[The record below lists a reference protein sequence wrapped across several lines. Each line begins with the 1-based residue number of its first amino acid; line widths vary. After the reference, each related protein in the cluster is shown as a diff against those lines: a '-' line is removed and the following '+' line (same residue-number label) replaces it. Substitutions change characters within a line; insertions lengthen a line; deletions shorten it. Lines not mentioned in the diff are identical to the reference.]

1 MVMEN
6 KMLSLSGIWKIAKDA
21 ENIGKENH
29 WQNIIPESDV
39 YDIDVPENIPNSK
52 WVMNLSYSNVF
63 PKYNGYVW
71 YYKKFTANFYLKENE
86 RIRIEFERATYLC
99 EVYINGEYVGEH
111 RHQESGFWLDITDEL
126 IKKGENLLAVRCY
139 SPRPVGKEIDGIKL
153 ADLPNSCFA
162 QKDAFAWGSDDT
174 FCLECVG
181 GLLGYVHLRVVPEI
195 TVEDLYIRACAENG
209 NVDITVTV
217 LNSSKS
223 SQSKNI
229 AIVFADKKS
238 GTVVGNVNGV
248 FNLPIGVSEIVL
260 SDKIEGYQ
268 LWELD
273 SPILYL
279 ATAYIDEKPQKTSQF
294 GFKDFRIKNGFF
306 FLNGKRIFLKGA
318 HATPN
323 AAYAIS
329 MKALG
334 FNMIRTIARRFPEE
348 VLNICDEIGLLV
360 MDAAAT
366 AWGMFLHENTQ
377 SQIEDYNIEMIKAAR
392 NHPSV
397 AIYCL
402 LNETWYYNKEII
414 QYSAESLPKLR
425 KYAPDTLF
433 LFHSGRWDCDISL
446 GSASNP
452 GSDKWDTFLG
462 AEGILDYP
470 TRELPIP
477 YDGCLDYAMGHIHVY
492 THTPA
497 SSEVIAHL
505 RQIGSDVA
513 PIFVGEN
520 GIGCQS
526 DPMGDCL
533 SNYGKNLNNA
543 LRIEKTQD
551 AWKETEEFLEF
562 YDLKHIYPC
571 AFDVSRAS
579 DKLNGAQRT
588 LLYNIYR
595 SNPKINGM
603 SFTSFSIGHEGT
615 LQGNL
620 VIKDSLAYALQ
631 QGHESLRWSLFS
643 SERCVYANKPFEIEA
658 VLCNED
664 VLEPG
669 TYMAKAYIKGKDGC
683 VWEKDFE
690 INYPENGYG
699 GMPPL
704 AFSALKEKVCLPAGE
719 YVFSARLMQGGV
731 AYDGDL
737 NITVAE
743 ADKQISAKVIA
754 WGLSEKVID
763 FLNKH
768 GVLVEE
774 IDNSM
779 ISECNKTVLVGC
791 PENLDA
797 QEKIADL
804 AKKGANII
812 FIDPNFLEKNEQILK
827 NIAGENASVMHTKN
841 TIYHNDIINV
851 ASPVFSGI
859 NGAGIN
865 DMSKLG
871 KIFPN
876 ILLHSVD
883 KPEKTI
889 CASIKIESSYTLSG
903 LIIGEYTKENG
914 KCILNAFRLQELIDE
929 HPYADMLLINLIKSY
944 N

>member
-1 MVMEN
+1 MNN
-6 KMLSLSGIWKIAKDA
+6 KMLSLSGTWKIAKDA
-21 ENIGKENH
+21 ENIGKQNN
-29 WQNIIPESDV
+29 WQNKIPENEV
-39 YDIDVPENIPNSK
+39 HDIDVPENIPNSK
-52 WVMNLSYSNVF
+52 WVMSLSYANVF

-71 YYKKFTANFYLKENE
+71 YYKKFFANFDLKENE
-86 RIRIEFERATYLC
+86 RVRIEFERATYLC
-99 EVYINGEYVGEH
+99 EVYINGKCIGEH
-111 RHQESGFWLDITDEL
+111 RHQESGFWLDVTDEL
-126 IKKGENLLAVRCY
+126 VKKGENFLAVRCY
-139 SPRPVGKEIDGIKL
+139 SPRPSGKEIDGIKL

-174 FCLECVG
+174 YCLECVG
-181 GLLGYVHLRVVPEI
+181 GILGYVHLRVVPEI
-195 TVEDLYIRACAENG
+195 TVEDLYIRACAESG

-217 LNSSKS
+217 LNSSIC

-229 AIVFADKKS
+229 EIVLADKKS
-238 GTVVGNVNGV
+238 GTVVGNVGGI
-248 FNLPIGVSEIVL
+248 FELPAGVSEIKL
-260 SDKIEGYQ
+260 FGKIENHQ

-279 ATAYIDEKPQKTSQF
+279 ATAYIDEKTQKTVQF

-377 SQIEDYNIEMIKAAR
+377 SQIEEYNVEMIKAAR

-402 LNETWYYNKEII
+402 LNETWSYNTEII

-470 TRELPIP
+470 HRELPIP

-492 THTPA
+492 MHTPA
-497 SSEVIAHL
+497 SSEAIAHF
-505 RQIGSDVA
+505 RKIGSDVA
-513 PIFVGEN
+513 PIFIGES

-543 LRIEKTQD
+543 LTIDKAKKVWQ
-551 AWKETEEFLEF
+551 ETEEFLEF

-571 AFDVSRAS
+571 AFDLSRAS
-579 DKLNGAQRT
+579 DRLNGAQRT

-603 SFTSFSIGHEGT
+603 SFTSFSVGHEGT

-664 VLEPG
+664 VLKPG
-669 TYMAKAYIKGKDGC
+669 TYLAKAYITGKDGC

-690 INYPENGYG
+690 INYPEDGYG

-704 AFSALKEKVCLPAGE
+704 AFSALKENVCLNAGE
-719 YVFSARLMQGGV
+719 YVFSARLLQGGV

-743 ADKQISAKVIA
+743 ADNQISAKVA
-754 WGLSEKVID
+754 VWGVKDEIID
-763 FLNKH
+763 FLKSH
-768 GVLVEE
+768 GIIVEE
-774 IDNSM
+774 LDNSTT
-779 ISECNKTVLVGC
+779 SVCCKTILVGS
-791 PENLDA
+791 PESFEI
-797 QEKIADL
+797 QKKITDF

-812 FIDPNFLEKNEQILK
+812 FIEPSLFENNEQILK
-827 NIAGENASVMHTKN
+827 NIAGENACVQHTKN

-851 ASPVFSGI
+851 ADSVFSGI
-859 NGAGIN
+859 NNAGVN
-865 DMSKLG
+865 DISKLG
-871 KIFPN
+871 KVFPE
-876 ILLHSVD
+876 ILLESVE
-883 KPEKTI
+883 KPTKTI
-889 CASIKIESSYTLSG
+889 CASIKIESSYILAG
-903 LIIGEYTKENG
+903 LIIGEYDVENG

-929 HPYADMLLINLIKSY
+929 HPYADMLLINLIKTY
-944 N
+944 A